1 MSDSDSTTPA
11 PTDGPDSTT
20 HQKTAGENGQ
30 KNGQKNGKGRRIAFI
45 AIALGLV
52 CALIWFAYWFLHRN
66 SASTDDAF
74 VQSDIAQIAPRVTGV
89 VAKVFVR
96 DNEHVQKGD
105 PLFTLD
111 PADYQAA
118 LAKAEASLE
127 AARAQY
133 DASQKNLSLT
143 RQTSAADIDNAR
155 AALANAQAEAQRTHA
170 DADRYRAL
178 YAKHEVSRQDLD
190 RATTAAKSSAAQVQQ
205 AQAKLAQANAA
216 PDQIAVRKSQASSAQ
231 AQIAQARA
239 AVQQARL
246 NLSYAEVRAP
256 AAGHVSKKSVVAGSH
271 VSAGQSAMALVED
284 DPWVVAN
291 FKETQL
297 NRMQPGLPVS
307 IEIDAF
313 PDRTFDGRLQSIQ
326 SGTGVTFS
334 LLPAQ
339 NATGNFVKI
348 VQRVP
353 VKIIFSKPEQLKG
366 LAISPG
372 MSAVPTVNLAG
383 NVRAINDSDHPSV
396 ETAAQPQAASGS

>member
-11 PTDGPDSTT
+11 PTDGTEPTT
-20 HQKTAGENGQ
+20 RPENDQG
-30 KNGQKNGKGRRIAFI
+30 NGQKNGKGRRVAII
-45 AIALGLV
+45 AIALVLV

-66 SASTDDAF
+66 IESTDDAF

-96 DNEHVQKGD
+96 DNEQVKKGD

-111 PADYQAA
+111 PADYNAS

-127 AARAQY
+127 AARAKY

-143 RQTSAADIDNAR
+143 RQTTAADIDNAK
-155 AALANAQAEAQRTHA
+155 AALANAQAEAQRTRA

-190 RATTAAKSSAAQVQQ
+190 KATTAAKSSAAQVQQ
-205 AQAKLAQANAA
+205 AKAKLAQAQAA
-216 PDQIAVRKSQASSAQ
+216 PDQIAVRKSQSSSAQ
-231 AQIAQARA
+231 AQIAQAKA

-256 AAGHVSKKSVVAGSH
+256 AAGRVSKKSVVEGSH
-271 VSAGQSAMALVED
+271 VSAGQSAMALVEN
-284 DPWVVAN
+284 DPWIVAN

-297 NRMQPGLPVS
+297 GRMQIGLPVS
-307 IEIDAF
+307 IEVDAF
-313 PDRTFDGRLQSIQ
+313 PDRTFDGRLQSVQ
-326 SGTGVTFS
+326 AGTGVTFS
-334 LLPAQ
+334 LLPPQ

-353 VKIIFSKPEQLKG
+353 VKIIFSKPDQLKG

-372 MSAVPTVNLAG
+372 MSAVPTVNLVG
-383 NVRAINDSDHPSV
+383 KVHKIDDSDHPSV
-396 ETAAQPQAASGS
+396 ETAAEPQAATGS

>member
-11 PTDGPDSTT
+11 PTDGSDQTT
-20 HQKTAGENGQ
+20 GPVNG
-30 KNGQKNGKGRRIAFI
+30 KKNGKGRRV
-45 AIALGLV
+45 AIVAVVLVLV

-66 SASTDDAF
+66 IEATDDAF

-89 VAKVFVR
+89 VDKVFVR
-96 DNEHVQKGD
+96 DNEHVEKGA

-111 PADYQAA
+111 PADYNAA

-127 AARAQY
+127 AARAKY

-143 RQTSAADIDNAR
+143 RQTTAADIDNAE
-155 AALANAQAEAQRTHA
+155 AALSNAQAEAKRTRA

-190 RATTAAKSSAAQVQQ
+190 KATTAATSSAAQVRQ
-205 AQAKLAQANAA
+205 ARAKLAQAKAA
-216 PDQIAVRKSQASSAQ
+216 PDQIAVRKSQASSAH
-231 AQIAQARA
+231 AQIAQAKA
-239 AVQQARL
+239 AVEQARL

-256 AAGHVSKKSVVAGSH
+256 AAGHVSKKSVVSGSH

-297 NRMQPGLPVS
+297 TQMKVGLPVS

-326 SGTGVTFS
+326 AGTGVTFS
-334 LLPAQ
+334 LLPPQ

-353 VKIIFSKPEQLKG
+353 VKIVFSKPDQLKG

-383 NVRAINDSDHPSV
+383 TVQQVDDGDHPSLD
-396 ETAAQPQAASGS
+396 TAPEPQATGGS